1 VKIVAIDSIKLSFA
15 PPVKPIDALA
25 PIQSRDVYLAKV
37 MADDGFYGIGEAF
50 ALGSLRSLEAV
61 VEETLKPVLL
71 GEDPRDIERLWH
83 KMYRTTF
90 RYGRRGLVL
99 AAMSAIDIALWDL
112 LGKVCGLPVYKL
124 AGGCRD
130 RIPAYASG
138 GYYLEGNGMD
148 ALADEARQYVDQG
161 FTMMK
166 MKVGG
171 ATPETDLKRIGI
183 VQDAVGGKLRLA
195 VDANNAWD
203 FNVALRMG
211 RAFEERGLAFFE
223 EPISSDDL
231 AGSIRLAELLDIP
244 IAGYETELTRYGL
257 KDFIVNRAVDIV
269 QADAIWTGGISECLK
284 IATLAGAWNMPIV
297 PHFSASAVSLAANLH
312 FGAMVQNCEL
322 IELTQDPNPL
332 RDELAKTPIRVEK
345 GMVLLPTA
353 PGLGVELDEHTVAK
367 YRVN

>member
-1 VKIVAIDSIKLSFA
+1 MKISDIESIKLSFV
-15 PPVKPIDALA
+15 PPVKPMDGLA
-25 PIQSRDVYLAKV
+25 PIHARDVYLVKV
-37 MADDGFYGIGEAF
+37 VADDGCCGIGEGF
-50 ALGSLRSLEAV
+50 ALGSLRSIEAV

-71 GEDPRDIERLWH
+71 GEDPRDIQRLWH

-99 AAMSAIDIALWDL
+99 AAMSSIDIALWDL

-138 GYYLEGNGMD
+138 GYYLEGKGMD
-148 ALADEARQYVDQG
+148 ALATEARQYIDQG
-161 FTMMK
+161 FATMK

-171 ATPETDLKRIGI
+171 ASLEEDIERIKLVKEIIG
-183 VQDAVGGKLRLA
+183 DKLRLG

-203 FNVALRMG
+203 FNTALRMG
-211 RAFEERGLAFFE
+211 RKFEEMDLAFFE

-231 AGSIRLAELLDIP
+231 AGSVRLAELLDIP
-244 IAGYETELTRYGL
+244 IAGYETELTRYGM
-257 KDFIVNRAVDIV
+257 KDFIVNRAVDIA

-284 IATLAGAWNMPIV
+284 IATLAEAWNMKII

-312 FGAMVQNCEL
+312 FGAMVPNCEL
-322 IELTQDPNPL
+322 IELTQDINPL
-332 RDELAKTPIRVEK
+332 RDELVTNPIRVER
-345 GMVLLPTA
+345 GVVLLPDA
-353 PGLGVELDEHTVAK
+353 PGLGVELDEKTVAR
-367 YRVN
+367 YRVD